1 MRDWHDFARQRLST
15 RSEATSLSLTDY
27 FATLTALRRDAA
39 CIRPALLD
47 QLQAW
52 GMALA
57 DEFGIDP
64 EHGLTRHE
72 QSLFRQATMRFL
84 RGLDRHNNRDW
95 FHEHKD
101 EFEAHVR
108 EPFLALI
115 GDLAEPLA
123 EISSH
128 YRADTRKVG
137 GSLFRIHRDVRFSNN
152 KLPYKPWAGARLFH
166 ERRREVAAPS
176 FYIHI
181 QPGNCFVGGGL
192 WHPENHTLRRIRDFM
207 VDNPAAWKKATGSA
221 AFRRHCRCA
230 AKA

>member
-1 MRDWHDFARQRLST
+1 MSRA
-15 RSEATSLSLTDY
+15 Y
-27 FATLTALRRDAA
+27 FDN
-39 CIRPALLD
+39 
-47 QLQAW
+47 
-52 GMALA
+52 
-57 DEFGIDP
+57 
-64 EHGLTRHE
+64 
-72 QSLFRQATMRFL
+72 ATMRFL
-84 RGLDRHNNRDW
+84 RALDRHNNRDW
-95 FHEHKD
+95 FHEHKPD
-101 EFEAHVR
+101 FEAHVR

-123 EISSH
+123 KISSH

-192 WHPENHTLRRIRDFM
+192 WHPENHTLRRIREFM

-221 AFRRHCRCA
+221 AFRRHLALRGESLKRPPRGFDPGHELIDDLKRKSLAATEAISDDLACSDRLRPYIVTTMKRLAPMLDYLCA
-230 AKA
+230 AQDLEF